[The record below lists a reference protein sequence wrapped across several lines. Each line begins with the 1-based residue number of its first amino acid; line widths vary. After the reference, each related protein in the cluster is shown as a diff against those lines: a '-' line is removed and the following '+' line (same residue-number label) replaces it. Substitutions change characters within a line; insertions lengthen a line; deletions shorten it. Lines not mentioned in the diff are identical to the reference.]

1 MTAPTIEQLVRKAC
15 QVQASDIHLRVG
27 HPPYFRLREQMYP
40 LPKAP
45 AVTESDMDSWLNEIL
60 TPAQRTRLQETQEI
74 DEALFYPNLI
84 RCRVVCFQTLDGTAI
99 TLRLIPLQIPSLFE
113 LQLPSVLSGLVQRK
127 QGLILVTGPTG
138 SGKSTTLAAMVNEM
152 NQTMARHIITI
163 EDPIE
168 YVFDPVRCLITQR
181 EIGRHAHDFASA
193 LRAALRADPDVILVG
208 EIRDQKTLKTAIY
221 AAQTGHLVLGTLH
234 ARNTVST
241 IDRLIGLDGMVQSS
255 DTRKQFLELLVAV
268 ISQQLI
274 TPQTGSRRAILEVLI
289 NTPAIQ
295 DYLNRGELEE
305 AYRLMELDT
314 IEGMQ
319 TLNEALLIEIEQG
332 RLSVEEA
339 LKVSIDP
346 GDLDRRLRITG
357 IAQAQG
363 FSSHF
368 QSDF

>member
-27 HPPYFRLREQMYP
+27 HPPYFRLREQMHL
-40 LPKAP
+40 LPGAP
-45 AVTESDMDSWLNEIL
+45 AVTAEDMESWLQEIL
-60 TPAQRTRLQETQEI
+60 TPAQRDRLHEAQEI
-74 DEALFYPNLI
+74 DEALFYPDLI
-84 RCRVVCFQTLDGTAI
+84 RCRITCFQSLDGIAI
-99 TLRLIPLQIPSLFE
+99 TLRLIPLQIPSLFD
-113 LQLPSVLSGLVQRK
+113 LHLPSVLASLIQRK

-168 YVFDPVRCLITQR
+168 YVFEPIRCLITQR
-181 EIGRHAHDFASA
+181 EIGRHVHDFASA
-193 LRAALRADPDVILVG
+193 VRAALRADPDVILVG
-208 EIRDQKTLKTAIY
+208 EIRDQKTLKAAMH
-221 AAQTGHLVLGTLH
+221 AAQTGHMVLGTLH
-234 ARNTVST
+234 ARNTVGT

-274 TPQTGSRRAILEVLI
+274 TTHSGNRRAVLEILI

-295 DYLNRGELEE
+295 DYLGRGELDE

-319 TLNEALLIEIEQG
+319 TLNKALILEIEQG
-332 RLSVEEA
+332 QLTVEEA
-339 LKVSIDP
+339 FKVSIDP

-357 IAQAQG
+357 IAQSYG
-363 FSSHF
+363 FSNLKSGV
-368 QSDF
+368 